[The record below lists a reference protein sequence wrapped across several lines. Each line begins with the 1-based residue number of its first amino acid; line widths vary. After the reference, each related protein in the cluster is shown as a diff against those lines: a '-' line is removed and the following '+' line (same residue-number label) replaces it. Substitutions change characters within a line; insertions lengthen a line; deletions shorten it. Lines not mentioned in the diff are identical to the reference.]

1 MRMTRTSTCEIFKKL
16 KKIRAKIAPN
26 VSNSKNGEQ
35 FKFVKSSKRSMWL
48 AFRRKNLNKTF
59 SLITSMRDFIQFK
72 QDLEHYLRIDSLNYQ
87 REHIEQQYKL
97 IRRERIQ
104 TVCNIPHSKFNWLHN
119 IRWPWI
125 AKIISIDF
133 IIPLS
138 EFKNKILNICRLM
151 RLTHSV
157 WLVDDESYRNWIQ
170 SNRVAPAQFA
180 LVPELQY
187 SQNKF
192 SPCPSSYTNLYHNHI

>member
-1 MRMTRTSTCEIFKKL
+1 MCQIPKTANNLSLSNHQNEACDWLFEEKIWIRLLVRKCQIFETN
-16 KKIRAKIAPN
+16 AYQA
-26 VSNSKNGEQ
+26 
-35 FKFVKSSKRSMWL
+35 
-48 AFRRKNLNKTF
+48 TF
-59 SLITSMRDFIQFK
+59 SLIPSMRDFIKFK

-87 REHIEQQYKL
+87 REHIEQQYRL
-97 IRRERIQ
+97 IRRERIH

>member
-1 MRMTRTSTCEIFKKL
+1 MCQIPKTANNLSLSNHQNEACDWLFEEKIWIRLLVRKCQIFETN
-16 KKIRAKIAPN
+16 AYQA
-26 VSNSKNGEQ
+26 
-35 FKFVKSSKRSMWL
+35 
-48 AFRRKNLNKTF
+48 TF
-59 SLITSMRDFIQFK
+59 SLIPSMRDFIKFK

-87 REHIEQQYKL
+87 REHIEQQYRL
-97 IRRERIQ
+97 IRRERIH
-104 TVCNIPHSKFNWLHN
+104 TVCNISHSKFNWLHN